1 MTEIVPIKNLLALFC
16 LFAGLQTSVA
26 QAGFWS
32 ETFGS
37 QNAFNAWTTGSTGAG
52 AEVWNWSTDAANAMG
67 FNAPPATFNA
77 PSANS
82 GFAFFNSD
90 ANGDGNIHDVTLT
103 SGAISCASHTSV
115 GIRFHSQFADF
126 QGSTA
131 QVRVSTNGGASW
143 TSYDIFD
150 DQPSYSFNQEGLVP
164 ADILTEMALPAAN
177 GQAMV
182 WIQFRWEGNYEYGW
196 KLDDIQLY
204 DYVAPQVQVTFR
216 VNMALQTI
224 DPAGAKL
231 AGSFNGWSNESMT
244 NIGNNIWSLTKTL
257 NAGTAYQYK
266 FKNGPGG
273 WEQAPAACGVDDGNG
288 GFNRSITPTE
298 DATLTTV
305 CFGSCS
311 PCILPCNLN
320 PDALICDNFDSYNTA
335 LKLGPQAPWW
345 TTWSGTE
352 GGAEDGIVTIEQA
365 NTPTKSFKII
375 STAAM
380 GGPQDVML
388 NLGNKTTGIY
398 ELKWKMFIPVGRNG
412 YYNIQNVMPIATGD
426 WNLDVYF
433 ENASAGRVLIGNG
446 PTLTTF
452 TYPNGQW
459 FEVKHKIDLDNN
471 LLTLWI
477 NGNFVY
483 KMPYAKNL
491 GGIDFYGANNIN
503 TYYID
508 DVEYI
513 KLPPVVYNVDVCD
526 VAVDLYSYFGAPPGL
541 PQTTGLYDNTNATT
555 SATDPEVTCW
565 TETPAE
571 DFVDKSMWYTFIGD
585 GNEYHIETVPCNAT
599 NYINFGSPGDEGDT
613 QMLIYAGDNCDD
625 LTEVACNDDLNP
637 AGSPDWRAGLDFQ
650 TVKGENY
657 FMLIDGYNLQGT
669 VATGQFCIEITRVP
683 TVPCTAAA
691 VGSYTIPHPY
701 LCFNGQLS
709 GLIKIDTASF
719 ILPDV
724 GAVNGMAWAFTTA
737 PLPPDTWPS
746 TATGY
751 VARTPFLTTQF
762 TPPYVNNGGIAYN
775 LYYVTPVVLGGGA
788 LINPA
793 LQPNPFVFE
802 NIDVANACFFVGN
815 SVPIYILPALANISA
830 TVVAGNG
837 SADLTPGGGMG
848 AILSDDSFYRYAW
861 SNGATTQDI
870 SGVATGTYTCT
881 VTDVSGCALQR
892 IVTVQITTVGT
903 TDPAAVQLFSVS
915 PNPTSGNLNIN
926 LTLAALA
933 DVRLEVL
940 NILGQTLL
948 SQNIGKVES
957 LSHPLELGNLAQGT
971 YLLRVTIDGE
981 SAIRRIVLQR

>member
-1 MTEIVPIKNLLALFC
+1 MTKIIPIKNLMALLF
-16 LFAGLQTSVA
+16 LFAGLQTSIA
-26 QAGFWS
+26 QAVFWS
-32 ETFGS
+32 ETFSS
-37 QNAFNAWTTGSTGAG
+37 QSAFDAWSAGSTGAG
-52 AEVWNWSTDAANAMG
+52 AEVWNWSKDAGNAMG
-67 FNAPPATFNA
+67 FNAPPASFNA
-77 PSANS
+77 PSADD

-90 ANGDGNIHDVTLT
+90 ANGSGNVHDVTLT
-103 SGAISCASHTSV
+103 STVINCASHTAV

-131 QVRVSTNGGASW
+131 QVRVSTDGGTSW
-143 TSYDIFD
+143 TAYDIFD
-150 DQPSYSFNQEGLVP
+150 DQPSYSFNQPQLVP

-177 GQAMV
+177 GQATV
-182 WIQFRWEGNYEYGW
+182 WIQFRWEGDWEYGW
-196 KLDDIQLY
+196 KLDDIELY
-204 DYVAPQVQVTFR
+204 DYLAPQVQVTFR

-224 DPAGAKL
+224 DPGGAKL
-231 AGSFNGWSNESMT
+231 AGSFNGWSDEQMT
-244 NIGNNIWSLTKTL
+244 NIGNNIWSITKTL
-257 NAGTAYQYK
+257 DAGTTYQYK

-273 WEQAPAACGVDDGNG
+273 WEQVQAACGVDDGFG
-288 GFNRSITPTE
+288 GLNRFINPTE
-298 DATLTTV
+298 DVTLSTV
-305 CFGSCS
+305 CFGSCD

-320 PDALICDNFDSYNTA
+320 PDALICDNFDSYSTT
-335 LKLGPQAPWW
+335 LKLGPQATWW

-352 GGAEDGIVTIEQA
+352 GGAEDGIVTTEQA
-365 NTPTKSFKII
+365 KSPTKSFKII
-375 STAAM
+375 STATN

-388 NLGNKTTGIY
+388 HLGNRTTGHY
-398 ELKWKMFIPVGRNG
+398 ELKWQMYIPVGRNG
-412 YYNIQNVMPIATGD
+412 YYNIQNVMPIGAGD

-433 ENASAGRVLIGNG
+433 DNASAGRVLIGSG

-508 DVEYI
+508 DVEFV

-526 VAVDLYSYFGAPPGL
+526 AAIDIYSYFGAPAGV
-541 PQTTGLYDNTNATT
+541 PQTTGLYDNTNATV
-555 SATDPEVTCW
+555 APTDPEVTCW
-565 TETPAE
+565 GEGTP
-571 DFVDKSMWYTFIGD
+571 DIVDGSMWYTFIGD

-599 NYINFGSPGDEGDT
+599 NYINYGTPGDEGDT
-613 QMLIYAGDNCDD
+613 QMLIYAGDNCSD
-625 LTEVACNDDLNP
+625 LTEVACNDDLHP
-637 AGSPDWRAGLDFQ
+637 SGVPDWRAGLDLQ
-650 TVKGENY
+650 TVKGQNY
-657 FMLIDGYNLQGT
+657 FMLIDGFNSFGT
-669 VATGQFCIEITRVP
+669 IAKGQFCIEITRVP
-683 TVPCTAAA
+683 NVPCTAAA
-691 VGSYTIPHPY
+691 VGSYNVPHPY

-709 GLIKIDTASF
+709 GLIKIDTSSF
-719 ILPDV
+719 VLPDV
-724 GAVNGMAWAFTTA
+724 GLAYGMAWAFTSA
-737 PLPPDTWPS
+737 PLPPNTWPS
-746 TATGY
+746 TVAGY
-751 VARTPFLTTQF
+751 AARTPFLTTPF
-762 TPPYVNNGGIAYN
+762 SPPYVNNGSIPYN
-775 LYYVTPVVLGGGA
+775 LYYVTPVVLGGGT
-788 LINPA
+788 LINPN
-793 LQPNPFVFE
+793 LTPNPYVFE
-802 NIDVANACFFVGN
+802 NIDVTNACFFVGN
-815 SVPIYILPALANISA
+815 SVPIYILPTLTNITA

-837 SADLTPGGGMG
+837 SANLTPGGGMG
-848 AILSDDSFYRYAW
+848 ALLSDDSFYRYAW

-881 VTDVSGCALQR
+881 VTDVSGCALQK

-903 TDPAAVQLFSVS
+903 ADPATVQLFTVS

-926 LTLAALA
+926 LALADVA

-940 NILGQTLL
+940 NMLGQTLL
-948 SQNIGKVES
+948 SQNIGRTAL